1 MKKEILLTEKLIIK
15 EIILSNLALAVFMTI
30 SLNALRSIMV
40 ISEIIMLVDFNE
52 LVFSFKNGYYTIND
66 REIGIP
72 VFMNIVLTLLVWRI
86 MVWHS
91 LKIFYENVTVVNIKS
106 KTNFLKKFVHFF
118 FYINFAP
125 NQFLFKFQPRTL

>member
-118 FYINFAP
+118 F
-125 NQFLFKFQPRTL
+125 